1 MCQHCIDRYLPY
13 LKDEKFKSA
22 RFQGS
27 IPLGKKKLGFCGRM
41 PGDSEDQIDFTK
53 EANTIG
59 RNRIA
64 KKNMYLYIFFLK
76 TDISFR
82 DSPYLHWFSGIP
94 EDEYLEETEDVY
106 DNTYADFIGDN
117 TRIVGGST
125 VSKPFMLDEYID
137 CGNLQIPRYVFISN
151 SK

>member
-1 MCQHCIDRYLPY
+1 MCQHWIGRYLPY
-13 LKDEKFKSA
+13 LKDEKSSSA
-22 RFQGS
+22 RTQGS

-64 KKNMYLYIFFLK
+64 NNKNIYVYILK

-82 DSPYLHWFSGIP
+82 DIPYLHWFSGIP

-106 DNTYADFIGDN
+106 DNTYADLIGDN

-125 VSKPFMLDEYID
+125 VSKPLLLDEYID
-137 CGNLQIPRYVFISN
+137 NYNEIPRYKCI
-151 SK
+151 